1 MVLDTLVIRDEDC
14 TGKLLNQ
21 FEIQLSTSVLTLRD
35 VITERVFQEVEI
47 YRAGTTALPY
57 TLVSRET
64 QAIYTIDYEQE
75 RFNALR
81 GFAENGYLVLIND
94 RQVESLDET
103 LSLQNAATV
112 TFIRLVPIVG
122 G

>member
-1 MVLDTLVIRDEDC
+1 MVIDTLVIRDEDC
-14 TGKLLNQ
+14 AGKLLNQ
-21 FEIQLSTSVLTLRD
+21 FEIQLSSTVLTLRD
-35 VITERVFQEVEI
+35 VISERVFQEVEI

-75 RFNALR
+75 LSYALR
-81 GFAENGYLVLIND
+81 GFAKNSYLVLIDD
-94 RQVESLDET
+94 RQVENLDET
-103 LSLQNAATV
+103 MSLQNAATV

>member
-57 TLVSRET
+57 RLVSRET

-75 RFNALR
+75 LQTPIGRPLAVCE
-81 GFAENGYLVLIND
+81 GSPI
-94 RQVESLDET
+94 QSLLD
-103 LSLQNAATV
+103 V
-112 TFIRLVPIVG
+112 
-122 G
+122 